1 MGPEGSVASAATR
14 TLMQTPQS
22 SPPPAMKIQG
32 CVFSY
37 SDAVASYQQLDEKR
51 ILNRDM
57 RALRSVSSGSSPG
70 LE

>member
-1 MGPEGSVASAATR
+1 
-14 TLMQTPQS
+14 MQTPQS

-32 CVFSY
+32 CEFSC

-57 RALRSVSSGSSPG
+57 RASRFSFIRLVARIRIALDKLVV
-70 LE
+70 